1 MVVFGAKKVGHVV
14 SSIGGNGM
22 GQMLAAM
29 AAALLV
35 RLFTGPGPALVPED
49 ETDEENDDSS
59 VNGDDAPPSAGKVFP
74 VTITWRNITCSLSD
88 KHSKAVRFL
97 LNNVSGEAKPG
108 RLLAIMGPS
117 GSGKTTLLNVLAG
130 QIMASP
136 RLHLSGLLEVNG
148 KPSSNKA
155 YKFAYVRQEDLFFS
169 QLTVRETLSL
179 AAELQLPEI
188 SSVEERD
195 KYVNSLLFKLGLVNC
210 ADSTVGDAKVRG
222 ISGGEKKRLSVAC
235 ELIAS
240 PSVIF
245 ADEPTTGLDAFQA
258 EKVMETLRQLA
269 QDGHTV
275 ICSIHQPRGS
285 VYDKFDD
292 IVLLAEG
299 ALVYAGPA
307 HDEPLQYFSRFGYQC
322 PDHANP
328 AEFLADLISI
338 DYSSADSVYSSQKRI
353 DGLVEAFSAQSSA
366 VLYATALTGKSG
378 PRHGMKLSKKT
389 VAKKKGGW
397 WRQFWL
403 LLKRAWMQAS
413 RDGPTNKVRARM
425 SIASA
430 LIFGSVF
437 WRMGRSQTS
446 IQDRMGLLQVAAIN
460 TAMAALTKT
469 VGVFPKE
476 RAIVDRERAKGS
488 YPLGPYLLSKLI
500 AEIPVGAAFPLIFG
514 TVLYPMAR
522 LHPTL
527 SRFGKFCG
535 IVTAESFAASAMGL
549 TVGAMVPTTEAAM
562 AVGPSLMTVFIVFGG
577 YYVNADNTPIIFR
590 WIPRASLI
598 RWAFQ
603 GLCINEFTGLKFDHQ
618 HSFDIQTGEQA
629 LERLSFGGSHIR
641 DTVIAQSRI
650 LLFWYCTTYLL
661 LEKNKPKYQQLEA
674 PAVAQTPQ
682 VELEPLETEQPPS
695 PKQVEQNQQ
704 VESPSLDQIRPF
716 ILEVGSGWFR
726 LRLDPLLHGSPNKE
740 QVTIPSSAPPAL
752 PPRRPFSGDLMRRKK
767 GAKRQSIIQ
776 ISASKRDHDFS
787 GKLVDENMVVLRK
800 RIHEMNML
808 EKNYEAPQHW
818 MEWEKKYK
826 KENYDVDV
834 CEAVGFLQSK
844 LMETRPGVAL
854 GMGALLLFS
863 VSSSSA
869 MVLFH
874 LMAMIKGF

>member
-1 MVVFGAKKVGHVV
+1 MVFGAKKIGHVV
-14 SSIGGNGM
+14 SSVGGNGV
-22 GQMLAAM
+22 GQILAAM
-29 AAALLV
+29 AAALLL
-35 RLFTGPGPALVPED
+35 RLFSGPGPALLPNNENS
-49 ETDEENDDSS
+49 EENDDGS
-59 VNGDDAPPSAGKVFP
+59 VDGDDAPLPAGKVFP

-88 KHSKAVRFL
+88 KRSKSVRFL

-130 QIMASP
+130 QILASP
-136 RLHLSGLLEVNG
+136 RLQLSGLLEVNG
-148 KPSSNKA
+148 KPISNKA

-195 KYVNSLLFKLGLVNC
+195 EYVNNLLFKLGLVSC
-210 ADSTVGDAKVRG
+210 ANSIIGDAKVRG
-222 ISGGEKKRLSVAC
+222 ISGGEKKRLSLGC

-258 EKVMETLRQLA
+258 EKVMETLRQLV

-292 IVLLAEG
+292 IVLLTEG

-307 HDEPLQYFSRFGYQC
+307 HDEPLEYFSSFGYLC
-322 PDHANP
+322 PAHANP

-338 DYSSADSVYSSQKRI
+338 DYSSADSVYSSRKRI
-353 DGLVEAFSAQSSA
+353 DALVEAFSTQTSA
-366 VLYATALTGKSG
+366 VLYATPLSRKTG
-378 PRHGMKLSKKT
+378 PRHGMKSREKIG
-389 VAKKKGGW
+389 AKRKGGW

-430 LIFGSVF
+430 IIFGSVF

-488 YPLGPYLLSKLI
+488 YALGPYLLSKLI
-500 AEIPVGAAFPLIFG
+500 AEIPVGAAFPLMFG
-514 TVLYPMAR
+514 AVLYPMAR

-535 IVTAESFAASAMGL
+535 IVTMESFAASAMGL
-549 TVGAMVPTTEAAM
+549 TVGATVPTTEAAM
-562 AVGPSLMTVFIVFGG
+562 ALGPSLMTVFIVFGG

-618 HSFDIQTGEQA
+618 HSLDIQTGEQA
-629 LERLSFGGSHIR
+629 LERFSFGGSRIR

-661 LEKNKPKYQQLEA
+661 LEKNKPKYLQLKA
-674 PAVAQTPQ
+674 PASGQIEPQ
-682 VELEPLETEQPPS
+682 LKLEPLLETEQPPS
-695 PKQVEQNQQ
+695 LKQVEQNQQ
-704 VESPSLDQIRPF
+704 VESPPGDQIRPF
-716 ILEVGSGWFR
+716 ILE
-726 LRLDPLLHGSPNKE
+726 
-740 QVTIPSSAPPAL
+740 
-752 PPRRPFSGDLMRRKK
+752 
-767 GAKRQSIIQ
+767 GAK
-776 ISASKRDHDFS
+776 
-787 GKLVDENMVVLRK
+787 
-800 RIHEMNML
+800 
-808 EKNYEAPQHW
+808 
-818 MEWEKKYK
+818 
-826 KENYDVDV
+826 
-834 CEAVGFLQSK
+834 
-844 LMETRPGVAL
+844 
-854 GMGALLLFS
+854 
-863 VSSSSA
+863 
-869 MVLFH
+869 
-874 LMAMIKGF
+874 